1 MLQVDLKKKL
11 PDFTLEMKFTV
22 ENRILVLFGPS
33 GSGKTT
39 LLRCIAGLARPDSGM
54 IRLGGIDYYDE
65 ATKLFLPP
73 RKRKLGYMF
82 QDYALFPHLD
92 VRQNIRYGIPQ
103 ADAETEE
110 LYASL
115 LSTLGIAHLSK
126 RSVNRLSGG
135 EQQRVA
141 LARALVTRPQA
152 LLLDEPLSSLDWQAR
167 QELQQELRRLQ
178 REWRIPFI
186 LVTHQRDE
194 AETLGDEII
203 FLAQGKPLAPPL
215 ESGSSEARLFLAGQT
230 AT

>member
-1 MLQVDLKKKL
+1 MLQVSLEKKL
-11 PDFTLEMKFTV
+11 PDFTLAINFAV

-39 LLRCIAGLARPDSGM
+39 LLRCIAGLSRPDNGKIS
-54 IRLGGIDYYDE
+54 LGGVDYFD
-65 ATKLFLPP
+65 AARQLFLPP
-73 RKRKLGYMF
+73 RERKLGYMF
-82 QDYALFPHLD
+82 QNYALFPHLD

-103 ADAETEE
+103 ADEAIEN

-126 RSVNRLSGG
+126 RSVTRLSGG

-141 LARALVTRPQA
+141 LARALVTRPKA
-152 LLLDEPLSSLDWQAR
+152 LLLDEPLSSLDWQTR
-167 QELQQELRRLQ
+167 RELQQELRKLQ
-178 REWRIPFI
+178 REWQIPFI

-203 FLAQGKPLAPPL
+203 FIAKGKPLAPPL
-215 ESGSSEARLFLAGQT
+215 ECGSSEARLFLTGQA

>member
-1 MLQVDLKKKL
+1 MLQVEINKRL

-22 ENRILVLFGPS
+22 ADRIMVLFGPS

-39 LLRCIAGLARPDSGM
+39 LLRCIAGLAKPESGR
-54 IRLGGIDYYDE
+54 ISLDGIAYYDA
-65 ATKLFLPP
+65 ATRLFLPP

-82 QDYALFPHLD
+82 QNYALFPHLD

-103 ADAETEE
+103 SDDDTEDLYET
-110 LYASL
+110 L
-115 LSTLGIAHLSK
+115 LSTLGIAHLTK
-126 RSVNRLSGG
+126 RNVSRLSGG

-141 LARALVTRPQA
+141 LARALITKPKA
-152 LLLDEPLSSLDWQAR
+152 LLLDEPLSSLDWQTR
-167 QELQQELRRLQ
+167 RELQQELRNLQ
-178 REWRIPFI
+178 EQWRIPFI

-215 ESGSSEARLFLAGQT
+215 KCTSKEARLLLAG
-230 AT
+230 APVG